1 MEASMTIDLVGR
13 RREAGLVER
22 AVLRAG
28 AGAPQLLVLGGEAG
42 IGKTRLLDHCAAQ
55 LAATGVRVLRGGC
68 VELGCDVP
76 LAPLTAT
83 LRDLLHQLGPER
95 LTSLLPGAE
104 PVLGLLPELRLPAP
118 ETQVRP
124 YELYAGLLRRLAA
137 EQPVLLVID
146 DLHWADRPTRDLLGF
161 LARTLRGS
169 RVAVAT
175 AYRSD
180 RLRPGDPLPGFLA
193 ELERLPGVRRLALAP
208 FGRAETEQLVTA
220 VLGAPAEDGL
230 VDRLLARSGG
240 NPYFIEQLAR
250 TGGYRLPASLRDL
263 LLDRV
268 EPLPEPARRVVQL
281 VAVAGETGEP
291 VPHPLL
297 AAVAGL
303 TERALLAAVRSA
315 VDAGTL
321 MTTMDNGY
329 EVRPGL
335 LREVVLAELL
345 PAERTRAH
353 RRYAEALERRPVLAT
368 PERLTAW
375 LAYQW
380 RGAGE
385 PGRAVAAAHRAAA
398 GAGARHAYAEQSRLL
413 RLALDLQPGDG
424 VDWQRAALAA
434 IRAGEPAHALALVD
448 RAKAE
453 DAASTPDTA
462 ANATLLALRCR
473 ALHELGDADAATAAA
488 EAMRALPAQPA
499 AVRAAALDLLATVL
513 AARGRPAA
521 AQILAR
527 RAAALGG
534 DDMSTSEESEAVAG
548 ARITF
553 ACTLAPLGAYEDA
566 LDALHLERDR
576 AAGHGDPIGL
586 ARVHAGLASALTL
599 LGRLPEAIDAARGS
613 TAPEPALRLAE
624 ALLLA
629 GRWDEADQTA
639 SAALALDP
647 PRPLAVALHAVRGE
661 VALGQD
667 QLDVAREHR
676 SLAETLLARIAG
688 AVPETLPV
696 ACLRAELA
704 LCEHRVDEARKA
716 IAEALPVTDQCR
728 VPLLGWRLLVTGARV
743 EARARI
749 RARAFGDELTDESMV
764 PALRQAAAGFPTDTP
779 LLAAYAGWFAAEL
792 GVPDPSWEGVA
803 GALDEVGVPY
813 AACYARLRTAEAA
826 VGAGTRAPAEQR
838 LRSAG
843 AEAERLGAVRLLSEI
858 RRLARGADIAL
869 DGDAAGEVSD
879 LQRLRLTGR
888 EAEVLRL
895 MVVGRTNRQIAQQL
909 YISPKTASVH
919 ASRILAK
926 LGVSNR
932 VEAAATA
939 YRLQLF
945 DTEPAT

>member
-1 MEASMTIDLVGR
+1 V
-13 RREAGLVER
+13 
-22 AVLRAG
+22 
-28 AGAPQLLVLGGEAG
+28 
-42 IGKTRLLDHCAAQ
+42 
-55 LAATGVRVLRGGC
+55 
-68 VELGCDVP
+68 
-76 LAPLTAT
+76 
-83 LRDLLHQLGPER
+83 
-95 LTSLLPGAE
+95 
-104 PVLGLLPELRLPAP
+104 
-118 ETQVRP
+118 
-124 YELYAGLLRRLAA
+124 
-137 EQPVLLVID
+137 VID
-146 DLHWADRPTRDLLGF
+146 DLHWADRSTRDLLGF

-169 RVAVAT
+169 RVAVAV

-193 ELERLPGVRRLALAP
+193 ELERLPGVQRLALAP

-230 VDRLLARSGG
+230 VGRLLARCGG
-240 NPYFIEQLAR
+240 NPYFIEQLAS
-250 TGGYRLPASLRDL
+250 TGGHRLPASLRDL

-268 EPLPEPARRVVQL
+268 EPLSGPARRVVQL
-281 VAVAGETGEP
+281 AAVAGETGEP

-315 VDAGTL
+315 VDAGVL
-321 MTTMDNGY
+321 ATTVDGGY

-335 LREVVLAELL
+335 LREAVLAELL

-353 RRYAEALERRPVLAT
+353 RRCAEALERRPGLVA
-368 PERLTAW
+368 PDRLTTW

-380 RGAGE
+380 HGAGE
-385 PGRAVAAAHRAAA
+385 PDRAVAAAHRAAA

-413 RLALDLQPGDG
+413 RLALDLHPGTD
-424 VDWQRAALAA
+424 VDCERAALAA
-434 IRAGEPAHALALVD
+434 IRAGEPGHALALTD
-448 RAKAE
+448 RAV
-453 DAASTPDTA
+453 AAPGNA
-462 ANATLLALRCR
+462 ANAMLLALRCR
-473 ALHELGDADAATAAA
+473 ALHELGDAGAATAAA
-488 EAMRALPAQPA
+488 QTLRALPAQPA
-499 AVRAAALDLLATVL
+499 AVRAGALDLLATVL

-521 AQILAR
+521 AQTLAR
-527 RAAALGG
+527 RAATLDG
-534 DDMSTSEESEAVAG
+534 EAAAG

-553 ACTLAPLGAYEDA
+553 AGTLAPLGAYQDA

-576 AAGHGDPIGL
+576 AAGRGDPIGL
-586 ARVHAGLASALTL
+586 ARAHAGLAAALTL
-599 LGRLPEAIDAARGS
+599 LGRLPEAIDASGGS
-613 TAPEPALRLAE
+613 PGPEPALRLAE

-629 GRWDEADQTA
+629 GRWAEADRTA
-639 SAALALDP
+639 AAALALDP

-661 VALGQD
+661 VALGQGR
-667 QLDVAREHR
+667 LDVAREHR

-716 IAEALPVTDQCR
+716 VAEALPVTQECR
-728 VPLLGWRLLVTGARV
+728 VSLLGWRLLVTGARV

-764 PALRQAAAGFPTDTP
+764 PALRQAAAGLPTGTP
-779 LLAAYAGWFAAEL
+779 LLAAYAGWFAVEL
-792 GVPDPSWEGVA
+792 GDPEPGWESLA
-803 GALDEVGVPY
+803 DALDGVGVPY
-813 AACYARLRTAEAA
+813 PACYARLRAAEAA
-826 VGAGTRAPAEQR
+826 VVAGARAAARQR
-838 LRSAG
+838 LRSAA
-843 AEAERLGAVRLLSEI
+843 AEAERLGAMRLRGEI
-858 RRLARGADIAL
+858 RRLARGADIPL

-895 MVVGRTNRQIAQQL
+895 MVAGRTNRQIAEQL

-939 YRLQLF
+939 YRLHLF
-945 DTEPAT
+945 DTEPAD